1 MLEVP
6 PLSVIVY
13 TLRNCPTS
21 DKAKDTLIERGV
33 AIEERRVDE
42 KVEWWDEAL
51 KYSLTVP
58 VIIWEDGKVEIGW
71 EGEHG

>member
-1 MLEVP
+1 M
-6 PLSVIVY
+6 SVIVY

-21 DKAKDTLIERGV
+21 DKAKATLIERGV

-58 VIIWEDGKVEIGW
+58 VIIWDDGRVEIGW